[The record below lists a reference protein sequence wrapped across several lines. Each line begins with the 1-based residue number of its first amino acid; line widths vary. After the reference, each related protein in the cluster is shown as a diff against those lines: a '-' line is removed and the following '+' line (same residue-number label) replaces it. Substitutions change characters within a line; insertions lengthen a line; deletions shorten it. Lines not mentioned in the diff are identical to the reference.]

1 VKKIYI
7 KVIYINKNLKTNN
20 HLKKFITSVQLIL
33 QINKKIQKSKLLKTH
48 NKNLNTL
55 IIIYI
60 FLYKTYYIYY
70 YMEIIFIKI
79 YDTFYYNK
87 KISFSFF

>member
-1 VKKIYI
+1 MKKIYI

-55 IIIYI
+55 IINIFFYI
-60 FLYKTYYIYY
+60 KH
-70 YMEIIFIKI
+70 IIFIIIWKLFIKI
-79 YDTFYYNK
+79 YDIFYYNK
-87 KISFSFF
+87 KNSFSFF

>member
-1 VKKIYI
+1 MKKIYI

-60 FLYKTYYIYY
+60 VLYKTYYINY
-70 YMEIIFIKI
+70 
-79 YDTFYYNK
+79 
-87 KISFSFF
+87 